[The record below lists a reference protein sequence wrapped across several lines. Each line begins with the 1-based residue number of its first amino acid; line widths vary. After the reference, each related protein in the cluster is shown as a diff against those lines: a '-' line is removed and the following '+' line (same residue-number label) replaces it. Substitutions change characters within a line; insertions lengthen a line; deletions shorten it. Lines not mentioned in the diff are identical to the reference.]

1 MTNRIFIRAG
11 SLIIMTMLISAING
25 ICAQTEGDFPKGMP
39 KDQKE
44 YYEQLLDIS
53 KKYTE
58 ARRIK
63 NPIAKKDELDKLTAN
78 TKETLNS
85 INRTLSKEGAMN
97 WVGILD
103 RISGGSLVIRSDENK
118 TGRSF
123 VQIMVPTNN
132 LPQDINEV
140 AKKLNKGDHISFGIS
155 PSDKMPA
162 VFSGGSLS
170 FQLNIPP
177 RTINSLTI
185 ITPK

>member
-1 MTNRIFIRAG
+1 M
-11 SLIIMTMLISAING
+11 
-25 ICAQTEGDFPKGMP
+25 Q
-39 KDQKE
+39 
-44 YYEQLLDIS
+44 

-58 ARRIK
+58 ARRIE
-63 NPIAKKDELDKLTAN
+63 NPIAKKEELDKLTAN

-85 INRTLSKEGAMN
+85 INRTLSKEGAIN

-103 RISGGSLVIRSDENK
+103 RIAGGILVIRSNENDK
-118 TGRSF
+118 GRPF
-123 VQIMVPTNN
+123 IQIFVPTNN

-140 AKKLNKGDHISFGIS
+140 AKTLKKGDYISFGIS

-162 VFSGGSLS
+162 VFSSPGGGNSR

-177 RTINSLTI
+177 RTINSLSI